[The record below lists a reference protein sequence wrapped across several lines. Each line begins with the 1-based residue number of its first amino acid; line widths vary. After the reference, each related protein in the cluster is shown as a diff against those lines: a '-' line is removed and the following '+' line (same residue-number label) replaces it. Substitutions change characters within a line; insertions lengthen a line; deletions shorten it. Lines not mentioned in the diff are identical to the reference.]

1 MTAMFLSLVIASV
14 ILPLMSPGPT
24 LNPQVKSDAAGEI
37 VKIDCDA
44 WWKKTDQ
51 ATEEQL
57 DREHDKNRKLY
68 ALESVRC
75 AGAGVLKILVYGSP
89 VDVDAAMGWYPIP
102 ENTTGDGS
110 DTGGRPGEEELS
122 WLTGTYRLNTSESD
136 NAAQL
141 TAKLM
146 KSLKAEQ
153 RKKYESWIAEFEPP
167 RYLAISPNKQM
178 VTFASSETS
187 PLTFQADARVRE
199 GTLPSGSLLKLH
211 AETGKRR
218 LNITWNLDDVLTT
231 KVEIQPGSKGEKLV
245 ITRTM
250 NFAGHDAPVVMR
262 AVYDRESAIADLG
275 LGSRTTAGST
285 AGTTAGSTAG
295 TTAGSTAGTTAG
307 STAGTASGNT
317 ANPAE
322 EGYLIAVLLGPLTAK
337 TLPDSAEISLPVM
350 KPELESAA
358 IQGHVFKLRDKVQ
371 QDSFRLAF
379 QLDGIRLG
387 AGTVIPFKCRLERIV
402 SSSGDVIVREQNLRL
417 AGDPVRFVL
426 PVGVDLPA
434 GTRFLF
440 KLSTCN

>member
-1 MTAMFLSLVIASV
+1 MTAMFLALLFASV
-14 ILPLMSPGPT
+14 ILPLMSPGTT
-24 LNPQVKSDAAGEI
+24 LNPQAKTDAAGEI
-37 VKIDCDA
+37 VKIGCDA

-51 ATEEQL
+51 ATEERL
-57 DREHDKNRKLY
+57 DREHDKHRKLY

-102 ENTTGDGS
+102 ENTSGEGS
-110 DTGGRPGEEELS
+110 NTGGRPGEEELS
-122 WLTGTYRLNTSESD
+122 WLTGTYGLNTSESD
-136 NAAQL
+136 NSAQL

-187 PLTFQADARVRE
+187 PLTFQADARVRGE
-199 GTLPSGSLLKLH
+199 TLPNGSLLKLH
-211 AETGKRR
+211 AESGKRR

-275 LGSRTTAGST
+275 LGNRTTA
-285 AGTTAGSTAG
+285 A
-295 TTAGSTAGTTAG
+295 STAGTTAG

-322 EGYLIAVLLGPLTAK
+322 EDYLIAVSLGPLTAK
-337 TLPDSAEISLPVM
+337 TLPDSADISLPIM

-358 IQGHVFKLRDKVQ
+358 IHGHVFKLRDRVQ
-371 QDSFRLAF
+371 QDNFRLAF
-379 QLDGIRLG
+379 QLDGIRLD
-387 AGTVIPFKCRLERIV
+387 AGTVITFKCRLERIV
-402 SSSGDVIVREQNLRL
+402 SSSGNVIVREQNLRQE
-417 AGDPVRFVL
+417 GEPVRFVL